1 MTEEGKNTFTI
12 EYERGMIKE
21 FEKRVLAEGGCKAF
35 LPMGF
40 VSFGETETVNY
51 DCSGYQP
58 IANVSFKS
66 SKEMVDLL
74 EKCVF
79 SLVDS
84 SGYLINPRKLD
95 LNTGTVFYSNS
106 RKEVKLAYVPKCEPS
121 EKVTQALKEL
131 ICHMEG
137 NVREKEMADYLRA
150 TASFIEYSNGS
161 LYDVAGY
168 LGELR
173 QEIHACG

>member
-21 FEKRVLAEGGCKAF
+21 FEKRILAEGACKAF

-40 VSFGETETVNY
+40 VSAGEADTAHY

-58 IANVSFKS
+58 IANYEFKN
-66 SKEMVDLL
+66 SKNIVDLL

-79 SLVDS
+79 SLIDS
-84 SGYLINPRKLD
+84 ASYLLNPKKLE
-95 LNTGTVFYSNS
+95 LNTGTVFYSDS
-106 RKEVKLAYVPKCEPS
+106 RKEVKLAYVPKQTPS
-121 EKVTQALKEL
+121 EKVTHAFKEL
-131 ICHMEG
+131 LNHMES
-137 NVREKEMADYLRA
+137 NVRGKESSGYLKA
-150 TASFIEYSNGS
+150 TAAYIEYSNGS
-161 LYDVAGY
+161 LFDVVNY